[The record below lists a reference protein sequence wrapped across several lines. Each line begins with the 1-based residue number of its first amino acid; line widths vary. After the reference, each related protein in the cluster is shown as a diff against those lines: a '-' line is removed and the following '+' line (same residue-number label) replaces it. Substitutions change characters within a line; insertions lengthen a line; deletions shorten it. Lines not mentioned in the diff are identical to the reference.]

1 MSQAEGRRVDR
12 LCSVAVYYSL
22 EEDRTTLGNCKFF
35 YQEMLYKQAQKP
47 WHTLSEA
54 SLIPSEGH
62 LNVLKNLD
70 VKGPVV
76 FDSPS
81 RTLGSKVKA
90 PTGLFYRRKE
100 TACLTDDVP
109 FLCGSGLCPHIWTFI
124 CIHEVERQQ
133 YIVEGPTELPPVGSE
148 FESRFCQLLAVCP

>member
-1 MSQAEGRRVDR
+1 MSQAEARRVDR
-12 LCSVAVYYSL
+12 LCSVAVCNSL

-35 YQEMLYKQAQKP
+35 YQEMLHKQAQKP

-62 LNVLKNLD
+62 LKILKNLD

-81 RTLGSKVKA
+81 RILGSKIKA
-90 PTGLFYRRKE
+90 PTSLFHHRQE

-109 FLCGSGLCPHIWTFI
+109 WLWVVPSYLNIYLYPRGWEATIHSGRTNWAPTGWIWI
-124 CIHEVERQQ
+124 WI
-133 YIVEGPTELPPVGSE
+133 
-148 FESRFCQLLAVCP
+148 